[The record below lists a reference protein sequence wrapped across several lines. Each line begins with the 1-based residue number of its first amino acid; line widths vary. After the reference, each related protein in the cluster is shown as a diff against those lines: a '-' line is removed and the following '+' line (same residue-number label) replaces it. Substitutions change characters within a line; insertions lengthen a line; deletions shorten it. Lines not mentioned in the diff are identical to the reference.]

1 MKVRMTKAEYAA
13 GMRAAK
19 GAGMTFAKWA
29 DMMTIRHLKRKVE
42 GEVMEAGRL
51 SRENSVS
58 VYVGCKGVSPKVVRR
73 AVAEAVVVD
82 DSLIGWDYRYR
93 KDVLDAVIYVQAFE
107 GNVMDYAAAEKF
119 MDGKLEQRK
128 NELTTKNTKSA
139 KKERK
144 A

>member
-1 MKVRMTKAEYAA
+1 MKVRMTRAEYAA

-29 DMMTIRHLKRKVE
+29 SMMTIRHLKRKVE

-58 VYVGCKGVSPKVVRR
+58 VYVGCKGVSPGVVRR

-82 DSLIGWDYRYR
+82 DSLIDWGYKWR

-128 NELTTKNTKSA
+128 RELGSSKV
-139 KKERK
+139 RK
-144 A
+144 C

>member
-1 MKVRMTKAEYAA
+1 MKVRMTRAEYAA

-29 DMMTIRHLKRKVE
+29 DMMTVRHLKRKVE

-58 VYVGCKGVSPKVVRR
+58 VYVGCKGVRPAIVRR

-82 DSLIGWDYRYR
+82 DSLIDWGYHWR
-93 KDVLDAVIYVQAFE
+93 KDTLDAVVFVQGAM
-107 GNVMDYAAAEKF
+107 GIVMDYKQAQAY
-119 MDGKLEQRK
+119 MDQRLEER
-128 NELTTKNTKSA
+128 
-139 KKERK
+139 KKELGSSKVRK
-144 A
+144 C